1 MLFFSVTEHPRA
13 LTYNHNN
20 SALRSQDVTHKHLT
34 FNRALMWEI
43 NADECYIYSRCE
55 CLRGLFPIFSFCNFY
70 DLQSGYSG
78 WP

>member
-20 SALRSQDVTHKHLT
+20 SGLRSQDVTHKHLT

-43 NADECYIYSRCE
+43 NADENETIPSYIALMDRFIQP
-55 CLRGLFPIFSFCNFY
+55 LVML
-70 DLQSGYSG
+70 
-78 WP
+78 